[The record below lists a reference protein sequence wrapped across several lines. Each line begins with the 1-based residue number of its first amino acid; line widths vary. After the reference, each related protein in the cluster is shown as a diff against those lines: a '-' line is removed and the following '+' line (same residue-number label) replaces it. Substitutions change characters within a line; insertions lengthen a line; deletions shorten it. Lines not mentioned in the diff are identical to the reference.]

1 MSYAPRFSVAPMMEW
16 TDRHCRYFHRLL
28 TRRAWLYTEMV
39 TTGALIHGPA
49 DRLVGFH
56 DAEHPVVLQLGGS
69 EPVELARCALL
80 AEDTGYDEVNLNIGC
95 PSQRVQRGAFGACLM
110 REPTLVADCVDA
122 MRSVVRIP
130 VTVKCRIG
138 VDDQDPR
145 ESLFGFIETI
155 AATGCTHFIVHA
167 RKAWLKG
174 LSPKE
179 NRDIPPLD
187 YALVYEAKQRWPHLH
202 IEINGGITT
211 LEACAEHLGQVD
223 SVMVGRAAYQTPYLL
238 QAVDAQL
245 LGGNEAPK
253 SRRQI
258 VEEFIPYIESELA
271 RGTPLN
277 AMTRH
282 ILGLF
287 NGISGARA
295 YRRHL
300 SENAVRSRADISVLR
315 RALDHLHDDETG
327 QAAA

>member
-1 MSYAPRFSVAPMMEW
+1 
-16 TDRHCRYFHRLL
+16 
-28 TRRAWLYTEMV
+28 
-39 TTGALIHGPA
+39 
-49 DRLVGFH
+49 
-56 DAEHPVVLQLGGS
+56 LQLGGS

-122 MRSVVRIP
+122 MRSAVRIP

>member
-1 MSYAPRFSVAPMMEW
+1 
-16 TDRHCRYFHRLL
+16 
-28 TRRAWLYTEMV
+28 
-39 TTGALIHGPA
+39 
-49 DRLVGFH
+49 
-56 DAEHPVVLQLGGS
+56 
-69 EPVELARCALL
+69 
-80 AEDTGYDEVNLNIGC
+80 
-95 PSQRVQRGAFGACLM
+95 
-110 REPTLVADCVDA
+110 
-122 MRSVVRIP
+122 VRIP

-155 AATGCTHFIVHA
+155 AATGCSHFIVHA

-211 LEACAEHLGQVD
+211 IEACAEHLQQVD

-238 QAVDAQL
+238 HAVDTQL

-253 SRRQI
+253 TRRQI

-295 YRRHL
+295 FRRHL